1 VAVLARAA
9 PEPLGP
15 AFAEVDRRARR
26 GEPLVQALMAL
37 TRRLGPPVQPVV
49 AVLTSAERD
58 GIAIGPTLDQLS
70 FEARRR
76 RRLAAETAAR
86 KLPVRLSFP
95 LVACVLPAFALLT
108 LAPLLA
114 GALSSL
120 RL

>member
-1 VAVLARAA
+1 
-9 PEPLGP
+9 
-15 AFAEVDRRARR
+15 
-26 GEPLVQALMAL
+26 M
-37 TRRLGPPVQPVV
+37 

-58 GIAIGPTLDQLS
+58 GIAVGPTLDQLS